1 VRPGGFDRGVAS
13 PSHGRMIARHPFLRM
28 SQAFPDVSGI
38 GNLVSVRCRP
48 GHSSGLNIPLFRRQ
62 DWKGKGQDMASS
74 ARILVVD
81 DDRDILE
88 LLSKYLSVQGF
99 AVREAAS
106 VREMQEATRR
116 EAFDLVVLDIML
128 PDGSGLE
135 ACMQMRR
142 EGMNTP
148 VILLTAMEEEVDRI
162 IGLEMG
168 ADDYMGKPFSPRELV
183 ARIKAVLRRS
193 ADAGQKAD
201 EPSAFEFDGFRVD
214 LASRSVV
221 CPGGPVVQIT
231 AAEVDVLTIFL
242 ARPHRVVSRGQVL
255 ELAH

>member
-1 VRPGGFDRGVAS
+1 
-13 PSHGRMIARHPFLRM
+13 
-28 SQAFPDVSGI
+28 
-38 GNLVSVRCRP
+38 
-48 GHSSGLNIPLFRRQ
+48 
-62 DWKGKGQDMASS
+62 MASS

-99 AVREAAS
+99 AVSEAAS

-142 EGMNTP
+142 EGVNTP
-148 VILLTAMEEEVDRI
+148 VILLTAMQEEVDRI

-221 CPGGPVVQIT
+221 SPGGAVVQFT
-231 AAEVDVLTIFL
+231 SAEFDVLTIFL
-242 ARPHRVVSRGQVL
+242 ARPNRVVSREQVL
-255 ELAH
+255 ELTHGRGDAEPFDRSVDVLMSRIRKKLRDAGGSPDIFKTVRNGGYQLASRVTST